1 MSTEISKEVICP
13 GCGARVAAR
22 MWTGIN
28 AEVNPNLRAQ
38 VLDETL
44 FDWKCPQCG
53 HEATLAYPCLYHDK
67 GRRFMVYVL
76 PQEPDEQKAAG
87 IAAQFP
93 QLRGVRKRVTG
104 SLASLKEKIL
114 LFEDGLDDR
123 AVEFV
128 KLLVSLVLE
137 RSSGK
142 RVTQGLY
149 VSSDEEH
156 ERIGFLFSLEGEE
169 QPVHRVTSFSAYH
182 KASAIVELSAPAGR
196 RRFPFWWTNRLHG
209 ACSSATAPAAT
220 SGRRSSPRIRRR
232 SRPEGEEQAESTDRK
247 EI

>member
-104 SLASLKEKIL
+104 SLASMKEKIL

-149 VSSDEEH
+149 VFSDEER

-182 KASAIVELSAPAGR
+182 KASAIVEFLLPPDGGDFLLVDESFARRLFERYRTGR
-196 RRFPFWWTNRLHG
+196 DERQEEQPEDQ
-209 ACSSATAPAAT
+209 AAEQA
-220 SGRRSSPRIRRR
+220 
-232 SRPEGEEQAESTDRK
+232 EGEEQAESTDRR
-247 EI
+247 E

>member
-28 AEVNPNLRAQ
+28 AEVNPNLRAE

-104 SLASLKEKIL
+104 SLASMKEKIL

-149 VSSDEEH
+149 VFSDEER

-182 KASAIVELSAPAGR
+182 KASAIVEFLLPPDGGDFLLVDESFARRLFERYRTGR
-196 RRFPFWWTNRLHG
+196 DERQEEQPEDQ
-209 ACSSATAPAAT
+209 AAEQA
-220 SGRRSSPRIRRR
+220 
-232 SRPEGEEQAESTDRK
+232 EGEEQAESTDRR
-247 EI
+247 E

>member
-28 AEVNPNLRAQ
+28 AEVNPNLRAE

-123 AVEFV
+123 AVELV
-128 KLLVSLVLE
+128 KLLVALVLE

-149 VSSDEEH
+149 VSGDEER

-182 KASAIVELSAPAGR
+182 KASAIVEFLLPPDGGDFLLVDESFARRLFERYRTGRGERQEEQPKDQAPEQA
-196 RRFPFWWTNRLHG
+196 
-209 ACSSATAPAAT
+209 
-220 SGRRSSPRIRRR
+220 
-232 SRPEGEEQAESTDRK
+232 EGGEQAESTDRR
-247 EI
+247 E

>member
-149 VSSDEEH
+149 VFSDEER

-182 KASAIVELSAPAGR
+182 KASAIVEFLLPPDGGDFLLVDESFARRLFERYRTGR
-196 RRFPFWWTNRLHG
+196 DERQEEQPEDQ
-209 ACSSATAPAAT
+209 AAEQA
-220 SGRRSSPRIRRR
+220 
-232 SRPEGEEQAESTDRK
+232 EGEEQAESTDRR
-247 EI
+247 E

>member
-28 AEVNPNLRAQ
+28 AEVNPNLRAE

-149 VSSDEEH
+149 VSSDEER

-182 KASAIVELSAPAGR
+182 KASAIVEFLLPPDGGDFLLVDESFARRLFERYRTGR
-196 RRFPFWWTNRLHG
+196 DERQEEQPEDQ
-209 ACSSATAPAAT
+209 AAEQA
-220 SGRRSSPRIRRR
+220 
-232 SRPEGEEQAESTDRK
+232 EGEEQAESTDRR
-247 EI
+247 E

>member
-93 QLRGVRKRVTG
+93 QLRGVRTRVTG
-104 SLASLKEKIL
+104 SLASMKE
-114 LFEDGLDDR
+114 
-123 AVEFV
+123 
-128 KLLVSLVLE
+128 
-137 RSSGK
+137 
-142 RVTQGLY
+142 
-149 VSSDEEH
+149 
-156 ERIGFLFSLEGEE
+156 
-169 QPVHRVTSFSAYH
+169 
-182 KASAIVELSAPAGR
+182 
-196 RRFPFWWTNRLHG
+196 
-209 ACSSATAPAAT
+209 
-220 SGRRSSPRIRRR
+220 
-232 SRPEGEEQAESTDRK
+232 
-247 EI
+247 

>member
-182 KASAIVELSAPAGR
+182 KASAIVEFLLPPDGGDFLLVDESFARHLFERYRTGR
-196 RRFPFWWTNRLHG
+196 DERQEEQPEDQ
-209 ACSSATAPAAT
+209 AAEQA
-220 SGRRSSPRIRRR
+220 
-232 SRPEGEEQAESTDRK
+232 EGEEQAESTDRR
-247 EI
+247 E

>member
-28 AEVNPNLRAQ
+28 AEVNPNLRAE

-156 ERIGFLFSLEGEE
+156 ERIGFLFNLEGEE

-182 KASAIVELSAPAGR
+182 KASAIVEFLLPPDGGDFLLVDESFARRLFERYRTGR
-196 RRFPFWWTNRLHG
+196 DERQEEQPEDQ
-209 ACSSATAPAAT
+209 AAEQA
-220 SGRRSSPRIRRR
+220 
-232 SRPEGEEQAESTDRK
+232 EGEEQAESTDRR
-247 EI
+247 E

>member
-149 VSSDEEH
+149 VSSDEER

-182 KASAIVELSAPAGR
+182 KASAIVEFLLPPDGGDFLLVDESFARRLFERYRTGR
-196 RRFPFWWTNRLHG
+196 DERQEEQPEDQ
-209 ACSSATAPAAT
+209 AAEQA
-220 SGRRSSPRIRRR
+220 
-232 SRPEGEEQAESTDRK
+232 EGEEQAESTDRR
-247 EI
+247 E

>member
-22 MWTGIN
+22 MWSGIN
-28 AEVNPNLRAQ
+28 AEVNPNLRAE

-76 PQEPDEQKAAG
+76 PREPDEQKAAG

-104 SLASLKEKIL
+104 SLASMKEKIL

-182 KASAIVELSAPAGR
+182 KASAIVEFLLPPDGGDFLLVDESFARRLFERYRTGR
-196 RRFPFWWTNRLHG
+196 DERQEEQPEDQ
-209 ACSSATAPAAT
+209 AAEQA
-220 SGRRSSPRIRRR
+220 
-232 SRPEGEEQAESTDRK
+232 EGEEQAESTDRR
-247 EI
+247 E

>member
-28 AEVNPNLRAQ
+28 AEVNPNLRAE

-149 VSSDEEH
+149 VFSDEER

-182 KASAIVELSAPAGR
+182 KASAIVEFLLPPDGGDFLLVDESFARRLFERYRTGR
-196 RRFPFWWTNRLHG
+196 DERQEEQPEDQ
-209 ACSSATAPAAT
+209 AAEQA
-220 SGRRSSPRIRRR
+220 
-232 SRPEGEEQAESTDRK
+232 EGEEQAESTDRR
-247 EI
+247 E